1 MSLPSKLFHGLKT
14 GFIPSAARRS
24 RWRAMARHIMRM
36 GDALQG
42 LSDEELLTRGR
53 KVRWEAQAGVA
64 LDKLLPEAY
73 ALIRESA
80 RRVLGMQH
88 FEVQIMGAIA
98 LFEGHIAEMQTGEGK
113 TLTATMPSFLRAL
126 RGQGCHV
133 VTVNDY
139 LANRDAD
146 TMGPVHVKLGV
157 TVGKILDS
165 MEPDERRKNYACDI
179 TYGTSKEMGFDFLR
193 DRLRKGAMSDE
204 GGSQIRLSNTYGD
217 YRSDVSKSMR
227 NVDSAFARIGKSFRP
242 VSPANHALFVLY
254 FLFSTSKHEGG
265 SQK

>member
-24 RWRAMARHIMRM
+24 RWRAMARHIIRLSDTMT
-36 GDALQG
+36 G
-42 LSDEELLTRGR
+42 LTDEELLRRGR
-53 KVRWEAQAGVA
+53 KVRWEARAGIS
-64 LDKLLPEAY
+64 LDQLLPESY

-80 RRVLGMQH
+80 RRVLEMQH

-126 RGQGCHV
+126 PGHGCHI

-139 LANRDAD
+139 LAGRDAD
-146 TMGPVHVKLGV
+146 TMGPVHVKLGL

-165 MEPDERRKNYACDI
+165 MEPDERRVNYASDI
-179 TYGTSKEMGFDFLR
+179 TY
-193 DRLRKGAMSDE
+193 
-204 GGSQIRLSNTYGD
+204 
-217 YRSDVSKSMR
+217 
-227 NVDSAFARIGKSFRP
+227 
-242 VSPANHALFVLY
+242 
-254 FLFSTSKHEGG
+254 
-265 SQK
+265 